1 MSEKASV
8 PSVEVLQQQAMARL
22 QAREFHAAAPL
33 FQRAIALGSDTPE
46 IRNNLGQALRFSGD
60 TAGAE
65 AAFREALRQRPAY
78 VRAAANLAALPRRR
92 AALERGCSARSGAS
106 PFGSGAEDITG

>member
-1 MSEKASV
+1 MSEKASA
-8 PSVEVLQQQAMARL
+8 PKADALLKQAMARL

-60 TAGAE
+60 TA
-65 AAFREALRQRPAY
+65 AADPGLAYWQRAP
-78 VRAAANLAALPRRR
+78 VLAGQNARHRRDARLP
-92 AALERGCSARSGAS
+92 LL
-106 PFGSGAEDITG
+106 PP